1 MSVISKANLFPVEL
15 ENELFNK
22 VKGHSSLAMMSASEA
37 VPFCGKDI
45 FTFAFSNHL
54 SVVGENAEK
63 PAGDGVVAPVTMKP
77 IKVVY
82 QERVSDEFMYA
93 AEERQVDF
101 LKAFEDGFAKEL
113 GRGLDVMALHGF
125 DPKTNTAASTV
136 IGNNHF
142 DYVIDSDN
150 VVEYDADAPDAGIDS
165 AVALVEANEYAANG
179 AVLSPIT
186 RADIAKMRTT
196 DGARVY
202 PEFAFGGAPDK
213 LGAMNMD
220 INTTVSVGG
229 GDDRAYVG
237 DFENAFRWGI
247 AKEIPMKVIEYGDP
261 DGQGD
266 LQNQNQVVIR
276 AEAYIGWAILDA
288 NAFAKVSVA
297 DDTGD
302 NT

>member
-37 VPFCGKDI
+37 VPFCGKDV

-54 SVVGENAEK
+54 SVVGENGNK
-63 PAGDGVVAPVTMKP
+63 PAGDGVVTPVTIKP
-77 IKVVY
+77 VKVVY

-93 AEERQVDF
+93 AEERQIEF

-113 GRGLDVMALHGF
+113 GRGLDIMALHGF

-142 DYVIDSDN
+142 DYVIDSAN
-150 VVEYDADAPDAGIDS
+150 VVTYDATKADENIDDAVGA
-165 AVALVEANEYAANG
+165 VEAAEYAATG
-179 AVLSPIT
+179 VIIAPAMRT
-186 RADIAKMRTT
+186 AIAKLTAAGKQR
-196 DGARVY
+196 AY
-202 PEFAFGGAPDK
+202 PEFAFGGKPDT
-213 LGAMNMD
+213 LGAMKLDVNA
-220 INTTVSVGG
+220 TVSVAG

-247 AKEIPMKVIEYGDP
+247 AKEIPMKVIEYGNP

-266 LQNQNQVVIR
+266 LQAMNQVVVR

-288 NAFAKVSVA
+288 DAFAKVTVS
-297 DDTGD
+297 D
-302 NT
+302 